1 MPIRSMTLNRD
12 NMDSKMTKKQPNTR
26 VERRIKAFGQELFKQ
41 EMKMEMIEKQV
52 RRPRRKLNHHEEEHS
67 EMGSGTAAPR
77 R

>member
-1 MPIRSMTLNRD
+1 
-12 NMDSKMTKKQPNTR
+12 MDSKMTKKQPNTR

-41 EMKMEMIEKQV
+41 EIKMDMIEKQV
-52 RRPRRKLNHHEEEHS
+52 QRPRRKMHHLEEHS